1 MEEKEIT
8 TSNAP
13 KMDKIGFS
21 QLAAYGAGGIIPI
34 ALFNVAGILVG
45 LMGNI
50 SLGLSAFWLG
60 AILIVPRLWDSF
72 SDPIIGHWSDNTRS
86 RWGRRRPFLLIG
98 GILSALF
105 FVVIWLIPKGETVQQ
120 WFPTD
125 SGYQA
130 FQLVYILVTLL
141 LFFTA
146 VNLFEIPHGALGME
160 MTTDYHERTRLF
172 SAKSFVGNLFAMSTP
187 WLFWLANQK
196 IFKGVGGTEMDG
208 MRYVSLMIAA
218 VLIPLS
224 FWWFLKLREP
234 KFKYIAKKQEKTNFW
249 KDMKMVI
256 TNKNFVILTISV
268 FTLAMGFNFVS
279 LLGSYIPIFYVFGGD
294 KVQGAYIL
302 GLNGTLWA
310 IVGVLAV
317 FPLNLISTRFGKRKT
332 LMLAMIMMILA
343 QLSKIV
349 CYNPYHPYLV
359 FIPTALL
366 SAGML
371 FFFTLGSSMV
381 GDICDEEEL
390 KTGKRTEGSYYA
402 IFWWFIKLGTA
413 LASFVAGALIVFTM
427 FDQAQVTKVDKYQ
440 GNIDEISTWVKN
452 WDKLQSVNNADT
464 IALQDYILSNS
475 HVEKDDSPNG
485 IIKDVS
491 KWLHNVFK
499 QKEENITDIK
509 TLKNDALTEAKD
521 YHTLLKKEH
530 DKNFENSFKYVPEY
544 TSQRINLI
552 NENLKSTQDV
562 IDKLSDK
569 KLTDDSLMNNK
580 KYVPVVLIQTKLDK
594 LSSTIL
600 ELQTYLKNNSLDEK
614 TKNKEHYLELN
625 RKMDIVQT
633 TLQRTKD
640 NVNLSDLKSNVKAM
654 ENKIVALK
662 KQTPYTL
669 LMMRVVE
676 IGLPILLSIIAL
688 FLIFRY
694 TLTEKRSL
702 EIKELLKIRNAA
714 AELESK

>member
-1 MEEKEIT
+1 MEEIEIT
-8 TSNAP
+8 TANAP
-13 KMDKIGFS
+13 KTDKITFT

-196 IFKGVGGTEMDG
+196 VFKGVGGTEIDG

-234 KFKYIAKKQEKTNFW
+234 KFKYVAKKQEKTNFW

-279 LLGSYIPIFYVFGGD
+279 LLGSYIPIFYIFGGD

-310 IVGVLAV
+310 IIGVLAV

-349 CYNPYHPYLV
+349 CYNPQHPYLV
-359 FIPTALL
+359 FIPTILL

-413 LASFVAGALIVFTM
+413 LASFVAGALIVLTM

-440 GNIDEISTWVKN
+440 STIEEITTWTKN
-452 WDKLQSVNNADT
+452 WNQSIKDYKLNSEVFKTLQS
-464 IALQDYILSNS
+464 
-475 HVEKDDSPNG
+475 
-485 IIKDVS
+485 
-491 KWLHNVFK
+491 
-499 QKEENITDIK
+499 
-509 TLKNDALTEAKD
+509 DALTEATAYKE
-521 YHTLLKKEH
+521 LLKKE
-530 DKNFENSFKYVPEY
+530 DNKTFENIFEYVPEF
-544 TSQRINLI
+544 TAQRETAIKQHLI
-552 NENLKSTQDV
+552 SVQNTIDELSGGKLNVDTVLK
-562 IDKLSDK
+562 
-569 KLTDDSLMNNK
+569 NK
-580 KYVPVVLIQTKLDK
+580 QYIPIALIQTKLDK

-600 ELQTYLKNNSLDEK
+600 ELKTYLKNKSLDEK

-625 RKMDIVQT
+625 RKMEIVQT

-654 ENKIVALK
+654 EKEIVELK

-702 EIKELLKIRNAA
+702 EIKELLKTRNAA